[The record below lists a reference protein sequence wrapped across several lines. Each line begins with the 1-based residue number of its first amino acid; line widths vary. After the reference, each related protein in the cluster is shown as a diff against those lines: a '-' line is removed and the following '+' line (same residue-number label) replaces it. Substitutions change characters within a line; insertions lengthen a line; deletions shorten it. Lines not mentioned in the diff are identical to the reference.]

1 MYVRVYVSVHVCMC
15 VRVCAYL
22 CVCDVRFWKEVRWHW
37 QMYLEIHHFSSA
49 GNWEVEPMV
58 KAMSLRR
65 SEIPRGHDLGRLRDV
80 AVTFTWKKPLCSD
93 NPRYLEVATS
103 DDLDDFHI

>member
-1 MYVRVYVSVHVCMC
+1 
-15 VRVCAYL
+15 
-22 CVCDVRFWKEVRWHW
+22 
-37 QMYLEIHHFSSA
+37 
-49 GNWEVEPMV
+49 MV

-80 AVTFTWKKPLCSD
+80 AVTFTGKKPLCSD

-103 DDLDDFHI
+103 DDLDDFHMFKGRVLEESEVRRGPDLGRPQTTSHHFTR

>member
-1 MYVRVYVSVHVCMC
+1 MYKKLATLFKAFDMVFVSRNNFRHRV
-15 VRVCAYL
+15 
-22 CVCDVRFWKEVRWHW
+22 
-37 QMYLEIHHFSSA
+37 A

-65 SEIPRGHDLGRLRDV
+65 SEIPRGHDLGRLREV

-103 DDLDDFHI
+103 DDLDNFQM